1 MELWRR
7 RVLTRIRGL
16 PIAIYRAIGWLG
28 FGAVLVAS
36 NWATIRLAATLHPI
50 AGLVL
55 MVLIVIMLEVIWFG
69 AMWILRRYVAELE
82 KVTRLTEEIE
92 AMSD

>member
-16 PIAIYRAIGWLG
+16 PIATYRAIGWLG

-36 NWATIRLAATLHPI
+36 NWATIRLAATPYPI

-55 MVLIVIMLEVIWFG
+55 MVLIVIMLPVICFG
-69 AMWILRRYVAELE
+69 AMWILRRYARNW
-82 KVTRLTEEIE
+82 KK
-92 AMSD
+92 